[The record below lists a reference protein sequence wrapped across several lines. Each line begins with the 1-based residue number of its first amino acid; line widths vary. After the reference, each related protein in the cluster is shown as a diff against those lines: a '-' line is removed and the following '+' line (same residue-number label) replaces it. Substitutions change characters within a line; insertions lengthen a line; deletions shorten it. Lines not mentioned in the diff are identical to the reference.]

1 MHQANVNSNQT
12 WQRKTSSSIKQGK
25 CYHKKTKNLKNMKPA
40 SHQTGLSEIV
50 RERKRIRTFKK
61 PKREF

>member
-1 MHQANVNSNQT
+1 
-12 WQRKTSSSIKQGK
+12 
-25 CYHKKTKNLKNMKPA
+25 MKPA

-50 RERKRIRTFKK
+50 RERKRIRTCKK

>member
-1 MHQANVNSNQT
+1 
-12 WQRKTSSSIKQGK
+12 
-25 CYHKKTKNLKNMKPA
+25 MKPA

-50 RERKRIRTFKK
+50 RERKRMRTFKK